1 MLFKNLFAI
10 FLPVMLTSQNVEM
23 SEFDKRKKEIILK
36 EKYGGTGRPITVG
49 NKTYNPGDEGYIEAF
64 NVIQNV
70 TYRDGAIVP
79 LSKKNNNLEMTNKTD
94 RPTIIFSNVGARSSS
109 GSPSINAGVIMANVI

>member
-1 MLFKNLFAI
+1 
-10 FLPVMLTSQNVEM
+10 M

-94 RPTIIFSNVGARSSS
+94 RPTIIFTDAGAPVSSS
-109 GSPSINAGVIMANVI
+109 PSMGGGGGRSGDIVLKNSNDSQTMKKIHTLILES